1 MTGAGGGQ
9 STNERAAADAATGG
23 SRRPGA
29 AGRVSDLPARL
40 YAARMRTRSRRRRLT
55 VTLTVAACL
64 FALAGYL
71 LLWHTSLI
79 AVRGVRVVGAK
90 NVTVARILTAAQ
102 IDTGG
107 PMAALD
113 PASVAARIEAI
124 PQVASAAVSRDWP
137 GTVIVTVVERV
148 PAALVPDQNG
158 YEVVDGGGV
167 IFGQVSAASAGLPVI
182 TVSAPARA
190 DEVVPG
196 ALSALR
202 ALPGSVDKTIS
213 AVTASD
219 PYAITLRFTDG
230 ATVNWGGGDQ
240 AAEKARDLLA
250 LLRIGGHRHYDVSA
264 PDAPAMS

>member
-1 MTGAGGGQ
+1 VSGAGG
-9 STNERAAADAATGG
+9 A
-23 SRRPGA
+23 SRRSE
-29 AGRVSDLPARL
+29 RISDLPARL
-40 YAARMRTRSRRRRLT
+40 YAARLRTRSRRRRLSVT
-55 VTLTVAACL
+55 VTVAACL
-64 FALAGYL
+64 LALLGYL

-90 NVTVARILTAAQ
+90 NVAVARILTAAQ
-102 IDTGG
+102 IRTGS

-113 PASVAARIEAI
+113 PAAVAAKIEGIAQI
-124 PQVASAAVSRDWP
+124 ASAAVSRDWP
-137 GTVIVTVVERV
+137 GTVVVTVVERV
-148 PAALVPDQNG
+148 PAALVPDPSG

-167 IFGQVSAASAGLPVI
+167 VFGQVSTATKGLPVI
-182 TVSAPARA
+182 TVSAPAKA

-202 ALPGSVDKTIS
+202 ALPASVDKTIS

-240 AAEKARDLLA
+240 AAEKARDLVA
-250 LLRIGGHRHYDVSA
+250 LLRTGAHRHYDVSA